1 MWFDDVFLHLLGFQA
16 EGKLFDYRIG
26 EHLARNP
33 FDLGLRRVL
42 VQSIFQSQQEI
53 LPLPYVSNAAIFHSP
68 QCIRDCLPLGIQ
80 HRSFQRDID
89 MSLHSA

>member
-1 MWFDDVFLHLLGFQA
+1 MRRLGFQT

-26 EHLARNP
+26 EYLSRDP
-33 FDLGLRRVL
+33 FYLGLRRVL
-42 VQSIFQSQQEI
+42 FQSIFQGQQEI
-53 LPLPYVSNAAIFHSP
+53 LTLPYVGNAAIFHSP